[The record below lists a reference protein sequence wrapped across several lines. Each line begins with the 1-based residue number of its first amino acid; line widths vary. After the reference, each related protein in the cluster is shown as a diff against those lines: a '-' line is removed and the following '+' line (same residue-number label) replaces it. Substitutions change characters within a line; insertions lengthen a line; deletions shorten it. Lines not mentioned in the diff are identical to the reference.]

1 MFEKISKLYYG
12 AGISAKITWICTAFF
27 LFLIVTINLMI
38 WYCISYTL
46 CHPAEATIKFSI
58 ERIQELLKEIQ
69 EDPANFHPE
78 SIREP
83 LVAGVVLRVVDNRGF
98 LLIDTDVNYPPNET
112 FNQNIM
118 ESPPYLARRRG
129 LQIAKIGNALVYRAE
144 QKFNLFKE
152 DYTFYFYRTITSQTK
167 VLDNLQLFM
176 FFIDVFCIIFA
187 AVIGYLISQK
197 VLRPV
202 KSMTDLANKIISNSG
217 SEHVTE
223 RIPLTPADDELT
235 ELAKTFNAMLDRMQ
249 GDITKQKKF
258 VSDASHELR
267 TPLTVIEGYVE
278 VLEKYGEA
286 NQSLRG
292 ESVEAIRSEA
302 QNMKSLIENLLFLA
316 RSDQKTL
323 KYNKQKIHLDEV
335 IDKAFQRMTIYEK
348 DHDISLTKNEPAQIY
363 ADESTILQMLR
374 ILLDNAAK
382 YTPKGGKIEFSSIVE
397 TNHTAIVQ
405 VSDYGIGIAPSDI
418 DKIFERG
425 TRLDEN
431 SLVKNA
437 KGCGIGLAIA
447 KVIADNHDIRIDVDS
462 KLGEGTTFTLTI
474 PLAD

>member
-1 MFEKISKLYYG
+1 MFEKVTKIYDN
-12 AGISAKITWICTAFF
+12 AGISVKVTWICTG
-27 LFLIVTINLMI
+27 LFLLLIGIINI
-38 WYCISYTL
+38 AVWVGFTYAL
-46 CHPAEATIKFSI
+46 CHPAEATIKFSMENVKKI
-58 ERIQELLKEIQ
+58 LDGIKD
-69 EDPANFHPE
+69 DPYGFRAE
-78 SIREP
+78 SVREP
-83 LVAGVVLRVVDNRGF
+83 LVNGVVLKVFDGKGH
-98 LLIDTDVNYPPNET
+98 LIVDTDSNYLANDIFEE
-112 FNQNIM
+112 NILKN
-118 ESPPYLARRRG
+118 PPYLTRR
-129 LQIAKIGNALVYRAE
+129 E
-144 QKFNLFKE
+144 LFQEECK
-152 DYTFYFYRTITSQTK
+152 FYFYRTITSQTQI
-167 VLDNLQLFM
+167 LDQLQIFM
-176 FFIDVFCIIFA
+176 FIIDGICIIFA
-187 AVIGYLISQK
+187 IIVGYLVSQR

-202 KSMTDLANKIISNSG
+202 KNMTELARKIAFNSSG
-217 SEHVTE
+217 ENVTE

-267 TPLTVIEGYVE
+267 TPLTVIEGYIE
-278 VLEKYGEA
+278 ILEKYGETD
-286 NQSLRG
+286 QSLRG

-316 RSDQKTL
+316 RSDQNTL
-323 KYNKQKIHLDEV
+323 KYNKKKINLEDV
-335 IDKAFQRMTIYEK
+335 VNNAFQRMIVYEK
-348 DHDISLTKNEPAQIY
+348 DHDITLTKNEPAQIY
-363 ADESTILQMLR
+363 ADESTVLQMLR

-397 TNHTAIVQ
+397 NNHTAIVQ

-418 DKIFERG
+418 DRIFERG
-425 TRLDEN
+425 IRLDEN

-447 KVIADNHDIRIDVDS
+447 KVIADNHDIKIDVDS